1 MATLLDVNF
10 DDWALGSPSVAYWNE
25 RLAGGQKSGVDAELK
40 RHEVIR
46 NPDGAGNV
54 CRLTL
59 LAGVVGPRGG
69 TGMMVPLGKP
79 VEDAAFEARFKLVGT
94 GYDFGRGQKFP
105 GLSGVQPGIN
115 PSFPSG
121 GNTVTDEGFSVRH
134 MQKGRRGM
142 CYVYGSD
149 VRSDYGEDA
158 WWEPSTGLTP
168 NVWHTLSSRVRLNAP
183 ASSDGIV
190 STSWDGAKV
199 YERTN
204 RRLRVRPD
212 VQITHL
218 MWSWF
223 YGGSTADW
231 APKTNQRILIDYVR
245 VTIPDPP
252 LSARLS
258 VAMTAAELAE
268 VRAKAAAAG
277 LSMSAYARKK
287 ITQ

>member
-1 MATLLDVNF
+1 
-10 DDWALGSPSVAYWNE
+10 
-25 RLAGGQKSGVDAELK
+25 
-40 RHEVIR
+40 
-46 NPDGAGNV
+46 
-54 CRLTL
+54 
-59 LAGVVGPRGG
+59 
-69 TGMMVPLGKP
+69 
-79 VEDAAFEARFKLVGT
+79 
-94 GYDFGRGQKFP
+94 
-105 GLSGVQPGIN
+105 
-115 PSFPSG
+115 
-121 GNTVTDEGFSVRH
+121 
-134 MQKGRRGM
+134 
-142 CYVYGSD
+142 
-149 VRSDYGEDA
+149 
-158 WWEPSTGLTP
+158 
-168 NVWHTLSSRVRLNAP
+168 VWHTLSSRVRLNAP